1 MPLMRRVGWLLAL
14 VLALAAASVRADE
27 RHAMRGVVLKVDPSS
42 RTMFVSIEKV
52 PGYMEAMTMP
62 FQVRTGSALN
72 GLTPGAAI
80 EFVFVVSG
88 GTSYAEN
95 IRIHAY
101 ENLDQEPL
109 ELRRLKYLN
118 KLAAG
123 DAAIKP
129 LAVGEPVPDF
139 TLTDQRRQTVTLSK
153 LAGKV
158 VAVTFAYLRCPNPAY
173 CFRLASNFGQIQKR
187 FGDRLGRDLE
197 LFTIVID
204 PQHDEKGALE
214 DYAKIWTSQ
223 PAWHF
228 LTGPLPEIKR
238 VAGRFGVDFWSDE
251 GLLVHSFGTAV
262 IDRRG
267 RLAASVEGN
276 QFSANQ
282 LGDLVKTVMEQ

>member
-1 MPLMRRVGWLLAL
+1 MISMRRVGWLLAVYIAL
-14 VLALAAASVRADE
+14 VAVSVHADE
-27 RHAMRGVVLKVDPSS
+27 RHAMRGIVLKVDAAS
-42 RTMFVSIEKV
+42 RTMFVSIEKI

-62 FQVRTGSALN
+62 FQVRTGSALD
-72 GLTPGAAI
+72 GLKPGATI

-88 GTSYAEN
+88 SASYAEN
-95 IRIHAY
+95 IRVRAY
-101 ENLDQEPL
+101 ENLEQEPL

-129 LAVGEPVPDF
+129 LAAGQPVPDF

-153 LAGKV
+153 LTGKV

-173 CFRLASNFGQIQKR
+173 CFRLASNFGQIQKQ
-187 FGDRLGRDLE
+187 FADRLGRDLE
-197 LFTIVID
+197 LVTIVID
-204 PQHDEKGALE
+204 PEHDEKGALE
-214 DYAKIWTSQ
+214 EYARIWTSH

-228 LTGPLPEIKR
+228 VTGPLPEVKR
-238 VAGRFGVDFWSDE
+238 VSGLFGVEFWKDE

-262 IDRRG
+262 IDRQG
-267 RLAASVEGN
+267 RLAASLEGN

-282 LGDLVKTVMEQ
+282 LADLVKSVMEK